1 MSDITPV
8 EQNVG
13 GSSIAKEYE
22 VLITKYPLQKLSEVS
37 TNTQSLPDRRPD
49 IEEMVWGDS
58 YLKLGTNEEVLE
70 TFGRS
75 LGYLNDDGLSLLRD
89 RSINNQWV
97 VEGRVR
103 KSLNQETL
111 LELVRSSYQSES
123 CMFEQGL
130 RGARKPE
137 DNYWFGED
145 GELPGIN
152 KLLRLT
158 RGAFRELNAFNKK
171 KEGKLDITKSWIDS
185 YYRSWINI
193 SQRNH
198 NYVMENKDIISKNFA
213 ESGLK
218 DDERNLVFWSA
229 LSAFVVNLELSGQ
242 QK

>member
-22 VLITKYPLQKLSEVS
+22 ALITKYPLQKLSEVS
-37 TNTQSLPDRRPD
+37 TNTQSLPDRRLD

-75 LGYLNDDGLSLLRD
+75 LSYLNDSGLSLLRD
-89 RSINNQWV
+89 RSINNQWMLK
-97 VEGRVR
+97 GRIQ
-103 KSLNQETL
+103 KNLSQNTL
-111 LELVRSSYQSES
+111 LDLVRSSYQAEA
-123 CMFEQGL
+123 CTFEQGL
-130 RGARKPE
+130 RGARNPK
-137 DNYWFGED
+137 DNFWFSED
-145 GELPGIN
+145 GQLPVTN

-158 RGAFRELNAFNKK
+158 RDAFRELNAFNKQ
-171 KEGKLDITKSWIDS
+171 KEVKLDVTKSWIDS
-185 YYRSWINI
+185 YYRSWLNV
-193 SQRNH
+193 SQNNH
-198 NYVMENKDIISKNFA
+198 NYMMENKEIVSKKFS

-218 DDERNLVFWSA
+218 EDEKNLVFWSA
-229 LSAFVVNLELSGQ
+229 LSAFVENLELSGQ

>member
-1 MSDITPV
+1 MSNITQV

-13 GSSIAKEYE
+13 RMSIAKEYE
-22 VLITKYPLQKLSEVS
+22 SLIAKYPLGQLSEAPTS
-37 TNTQSLPDRRPD
+37 TQSLPDKKLS

-103 KSLNQETL
+103 KSLNKETL

-130 RGARKPE
+130 RGARNPE

-158 RGAFRELNAFNKK
+158 RDAFRELNTFNKQ
-171 KEGKLDITKSWIDS
+171 KEGKLNATKNWIDS
-185 YYRSWINI
+185 YYRSWLNI
-193 SQRNH
+193 SQNNH
-198 NYVMENKDIISKNFA
+198 NYMMENKEIVSKKFS

-218 DDERNLVFWSA
+218 EDEKNLVFWSA
-229 LSAFVVNLELSGQ
+229 LSAFVENLELGGQ